1 MPNKDKE
8 VGPKVQKVYGRHMC
22 LSPKAV
28 NEILKKK
35 SVMCK
40 PAQAAQ
46 TAWEGGGVN
55 QESPTKATAMH
66 AVYCLRISC
75 SPSDY
80 VASQGYNSVLS

>member
-1 MPNKDKE
+1 MS
-8 VGPKVQKVYGRHMC
+8 V
-22 LSPKAV
+22 PKAV

-40 PAQAAQ
+40 PAQAAK

-66 AVYCLRISC
+66 AVYSLKISC
-75 SPSDY
+75 STADF
-80 VASQGYNSVLS
+80 VTSQGFISVLS

>member
-1 MPNKDKE
+1 
-8 VGPKVQKVYGRHMC
+8 MC

-40 PAQAAQ
+40 TAPPAK
-46 TAWEGGGVN
+46 TAWEGVGVN

-66 AVYCLRISC
+66 AVYCLKISC
-75 SPSDY
+75 STSDF
-80 VASQGYNSVLS
+80 VASQGFNYVLS